1 MRIATGVHE
10 LNRRANFCSILRS
23 FPNQSFTVPDLD
35 LLEFSV
41 SGFARSEEPVWIW
54 DEIVMAVP
62 NSNTAQPRSE
72 TLVEIIRVQTEIA
85 RLGLDLGSVM
95 DVVAARV
102 QALTRATGAV
112 IELVENDDMVYR
124 AASGLA
130 ERQLGLRLKR
140 DGSLSGL
147 CVKTGE
153 ILRCDDSEA
162 DARVDRE
169 ACRRVG
175 VRSMLVAP
183 LIHQDTNIGALKVA
197 SGEVAAFGDEDIK
210 VLELMSGLI
219 AAAMYHAARHDPDE
233 LYHRATHD
241 PLTGLANRALFYDR
255 LRQCLALSARRS
267 SHVGILNLDM
277 DGLKAINDQFGHR
290 AGDAAIRET
299 ADRIARISR
308 RSDTVARLGG
318 DEFGVVMSEVQ
329 DRENVIRHKARIA
342 EEIGQPFRFENNVLP
357 LRASIGFAVSPDD
370 GTEINRLVDQADQSM
385 YDMKR
390 ARRAG

>member
-1 MRIATGVHE
+1 VE
-10 LNRRANFCSILRS
+10 L
-23 FPNQSFTVPDLD
+23 
-35 LLEFSV
+35 SV
-41 SGFARSEEPVWIW
+41 AGRGRSEEPDRLV
-54 DEIVMAVP
+54 DEIMMAAPRNDV
-62 NSNTAQPRSE
+62 AQPRPE

-85 RLGLDLGSVM
+85 RLGLDLGGVM
-95 DVVAARV
+95 NVVAERV
-102 QALTRATGAV
+102 QALTRATAAV
-112 IELVENDDMVYR
+112 IELAENEDMVYR

-130 ERQLGLRLKR
+130 DAQLGLRLKR

-147 CVKTGE
+147 CVKTGQV
-153 ILRCDDSEA
+153 LRCDDTEA

-183 LIHQDTNIGALKVA
+183 LAHHETTVGALKVA
-197 SGEVAAFGDEDIK
+197 SSDVAAFNDEDMK

-255 LRQCLALSARRS
+255 LRQCLALSARRTS
-267 SHVGILNLDM
+267 QVGILNLDM

-329 DRENVIRHKARIA
+329 DRENVARHSDRLA
-342 EEIGQPFRFENNVLP
+342 EVIGQPFRFENNVLP
-357 LRASIGFAVSPDD
+357 LRASIGFAVSPED
-370 GTEINRLVDQADQSM
+370 GTEINTLVDQADQSM
-385 YDMKR
+385 YHMKR